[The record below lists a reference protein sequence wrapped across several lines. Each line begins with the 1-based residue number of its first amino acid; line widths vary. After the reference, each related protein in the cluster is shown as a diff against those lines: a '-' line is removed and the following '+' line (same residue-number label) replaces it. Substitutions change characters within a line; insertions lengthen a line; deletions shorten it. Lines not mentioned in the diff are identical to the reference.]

1 MTASIKYPLLASVKA
16 GAFRGALRNPRG
28 VHMAIGVPEIYGT
41 ARLWIGGGDGPHI
54 PEALYLW
61 IEFDLDVF
69 GVEHKAKFAVLPIS

>member
-1 MTASIKYPLLASVKA
+1 
-16 GAFRGALRNPRG
+16 
-28 VHMAIGVPEIYGT
+28 MAIGVPEIYGT

-69 GVEHKAKFAVLPIS
+69 GIEHKAKFAVLPIP